1 MKIITALL
9 LQIIIMNAA
18 AQLQPVGSGVFHFNE
33 LTVKKD
39 KDREGRKICQ
49 GTTNEFAWFEMR
61 GDTHQGI

>member
-49 GTTNEFAWFEMR
+49 GTTNEFCLV
-61 GDTHQGI
+61 